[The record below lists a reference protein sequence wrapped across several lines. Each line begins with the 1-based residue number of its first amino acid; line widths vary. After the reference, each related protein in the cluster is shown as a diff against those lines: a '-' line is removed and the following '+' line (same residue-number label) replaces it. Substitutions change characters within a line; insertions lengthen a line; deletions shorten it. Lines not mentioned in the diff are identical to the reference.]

1 MSWSIQKGT
10 TDVSN
15 ALVSK
20 CKDKLFA
27 NKVKGH
33 SVT

>member
-10 TDVSN
+10 TDVSS
-15 ALVSK
+15 AFVSK
-20 CKDKLFA
+20 CKDKLFTI
-27 NKVKGH
+27 KVEGH